1 MSLHEYPKKPGIS
14 RFVAPWDTSGWYFM
28 AEHFAPGCRI
38 YSNADITVTECPEIL
53 MGCDY
58 IVTYDSATDGF
69 DDKQEVDFFIE
80 QTGEVYAAL
89 DADAPADF
97 PTGFARTD
105 LVVRTDAGDTY
116 RLFMRPYARGAHVHL
131 DAFSSPG
138 RHFFVAFR
146 PTETETKKPLPE
158 AKRFS
163 VAERHETRETCWFVH
178 DCFARA
184 NLSGYD
190 CRGDVRVCAEADN
203 PKRHYLRLQSGAGIS
218 CACETSGQD
227 ELSMALDVPAGTA
240 ALNFAGVTVQLG
252 SAQASINGQNVPD
265 IADKGYGVKEGIPQL
280 ILAGASVDD
289 VYVIVLF
296 STFVGMMQGEGA
308 SILKFVN
315 IPISIFLGIAIG
327 LLIGVLLAYFFKKM
341 HIRDTSK
348 VLIILSISFLL
359 VVMEDKLLT
368 PITFS
373 ALIAI
378 MFIGIG
384 LQKKRETVAKRLSV
398 KYGKLWVA
406 AEVFLFVLVGAT
418 VNIGYLGKV
427 GVKALIVIIGAL
439 VFRMFGVFVCLL
451 GTSLK
456 RKERLFTM
464 LAYTPKATVQAA
476 IGGIPLALGFTC
488 GDLVL
493 TVAVLAIVL
502 TAPLGAFAID
512 LSYKKLL
519 NR

>member
-1 MSLHEYPKKPGIS
+1 MLLSISLILILGMFMGWICQKIKLPSLLGMLVTGIILGPYVLNMLDDSILGIS
-14 RFVAPWDTSGWYFM
+14 AELRKIALIIILTRAGLGLDLSGLKKIGRPAALMCFVPASFELIGMILLAPK
-28 AEHFAPGCRI
+28 
-38 YSNADITVTECPEIL
+38 L
-53 MGCDY
+53 MGLT
-58 IVTYDSATDGF
+58 VL
-69 DDKQEVDFFIE
+69 E
-80 QTGEVYAAL
+80 AAIMGAVL
-89 DADAPADF
+89 AAVSPA
-97 PTGFARTD
+97 
-105 LVVRTDAGDTY
+105 VVVPRMVK
-116 RLFMRPYARGAHVHL
+116 LM
-131 DAFSSPG
+131 
-138 RHFFVAFR
+138 
-146 PTETETKKPLPE
+146 
-158 AKRFS
+158 
-163 VAERHETRETCWFVH
+163 
-178 DCFARA
+178 
-184 NLSGYD
+184 
-190 CRGDVRVCAEADN
+190 
-203 PKRHYLRLQSGAGIS
+203 
-218 CACETSGQD
+218 D
-227 ELSMALDVPAGTA
+227 E
-240 ALNFAGVTVQLG
+240 
-252 SAQASINGQNVPD
+252 
-265 IADKGYGVKEGIPQL
+265 GYGVNEGIPQL

-308 SILKFVN
+308 SVLKFVN
-315 IPISIFLGIAIG
+315 IPISIFLGIMIG
-327 LLIGVLLAYFFKKM
+327 LLLGVLLAYFFEKV

-359 VVMEDKLLT
+359 VVMEDKLT
-368 PITFS
+368 TAITFS

-384 LQKKRETVAKRLSV
+384 LQKKREVVAKRLSV

-439 VFRMFGVFVCLL
+439 AFRMVGVFMCLL

-456 RKERLFTM
+456 RKERLFAM

-476 IGGIPLALGFTC
+476 IGGIPLALGFAC

-519 NR
+519 QRNYL

>member
-1 MSLHEYPKKPGIS
+1 MLLSISLILILGMFMGWICQKIKLPSLLGMLITGIVLGPYVLNLLDDSILGIS
-14 RFVAPWDTSGWYFM
+14 AELRKIALIIILTRAGLGLDLSGLKKIGRPAVLMCFVPASFELIGMILLAPK
-28 AEHFAPGCRI
+28 
-38 YSNADITVTECPEIL
+38 L
-53 MGCDY
+53 MGLT
-58 IVTYDSATDGF
+58 VL
-69 DDKQEVDFFIE
+69 E
-80 QTGEVYAAL
+80 AAIMGAVL
-89 DADAPADF
+89 AAVSPA
-97 PTGFARTD
+97 
-105 LVVRTDAGDTY
+105 VVVPRMVK
-116 RLFMRPYARGAHVHL
+116 LM
-131 DAFSSPG
+131 
-138 RHFFVAFR
+138 
-146 PTETETKKPLPE
+146 
-158 AKRFS
+158 
-163 VAERHETRETCWFVH
+163 
-178 DCFARA
+178 
-184 NLSGYD
+184 
-190 CRGDVRVCAEADN
+190 
-203 PKRHYLRLQSGAGIS
+203 
-218 CACETSGQD
+218 D
-227 ELSMALDVPAGTA
+227 E
-240 ALNFAGVTVQLG
+240 
-252 SAQASINGQNVPD
+252 
-265 IADKGYGVKEGIPQL
+265 GYGVNEGIPQL

-359 VVMEDKLLT
+359 VVMEDKLST

-502 TAPLGAFAID
+502 TAQLGAFAID

>member
-1 MSLHEYPKKPGIS
+1 MLLSISLILILGMFMGWICQKIKLPSLLGMLITGIVLGPYVLNLLDDSILGIS
-14 RFVAPWDTSGWYFM
+14 ELRKIALIIILTRAGLGLDLSGLKKIGRPAVLMCFVPASFELIGMILLAPK
-28 AEHFAPGCRI
+28 
-38 YSNADITVTECPEIL
+38 L
-53 MGCDY
+53 MGLT
-58 IVTYDSATDGF
+58 VL
-69 DDKQEVDFFIE
+69 E
-80 QTGEVYAAL
+80 AAIMGAVL
-89 DADAPADF
+89 AAVSPA
-97 PTGFARTD
+97 
-105 LVVRTDAGDTY
+105 VVVPRMVK
-116 RLFMRPYARGAHVHL
+116 LM
-131 DAFSSPG
+131 
-138 RHFFVAFR
+138 
-146 PTETETKKPLPE
+146 
-158 AKRFS
+158 
-163 VAERHETRETCWFVH
+163 
-178 DCFARA
+178 
-184 NLSGYD
+184 
-190 CRGDVRVCAEADN
+190 
-203 PKRHYLRLQSGAGIS
+203 
-218 CACETSGQD
+218 D
-227 ELSMALDVPAGTA
+227 E
-240 ALNFAGVTVQLG
+240 
-252 SAQASINGQNVPD
+252 
-265 IADKGYGVKEGIPQL
+265 GYGVNEGIPQL

-359 VVMEDKLLT
+359 VVMEDKLST

>member
-1 MSLHEYPKKPGIS
+1 MLLSISLILILGMFMGWICQKIKLPSLLGMLITGIVLGPYVLNLLDDSILGLSAELRKIALIIILTRAGLGLDLSGLKKIGRPAVLMCFVPASFELIGMILLAPK
-14 RFVAPWDTSGWYFM
+14 
-28 AEHFAPGCRI
+28 
-38 YSNADITVTECPEIL
+38 L
-53 MGCDY
+53 MGLT
-58 IVTYDSATDGF
+58 VL
-69 DDKQEVDFFIE
+69 E
-80 QTGEVYAAL
+80 AAIMGAVL
-89 DADAPADF
+89 AAVSPA
-97 PTGFARTD
+97 
-105 LVVRTDAGDTY
+105 VVVPRMVK
-116 RLFMRPYARGAHVHL
+116 LM
-131 DAFSSPG
+131 
-138 RHFFVAFR
+138 
-146 PTETETKKPLPE
+146 
-158 AKRFS
+158 
-163 VAERHETRETCWFVH
+163 
-178 DCFARA
+178 
-184 NLSGYD
+184 
-190 CRGDVRVCAEADN
+190 
-203 PKRHYLRLQSGAGIS
+203 
-218 CACETSGQD
+218 D
-227 ELSMALDVPAGTA
+227 E
-240 ALNFAGVTVQLG
+240 
-252 SAQASINGQNVPD
+252 
-265 IADKGYGVKEGIPQL
+265 GYGVNEGIPQL

-359 VVMEDKLLT
+359 VVMEDKLST

>member
-1 MSLHEYPKKPGIS
+1 MLLSISLILILGMFMGWICQKIKLPSLLGMLITGIVLGPYVLNLLDDSILGIS
-14 RFVAPWDTSGWYFM
+14 AELRKIALIIILTRAGLGLDLSGLKKIGRPAVLMCFVPASFELIGMILLVPK
-28 AEHFAPGCRI
+28 
-38 YSNADITVTECPEIL
+38 L
-53 MGCDY
+53 MGLT
-58 IVTYDSATDGF
+58 VL
-69 DDKQEVDFFIE
+69 E
-80 QTGEVYAAL
+80 AAIMGAVL
-89 DADAPADF
+89 AAVSPA
-97 PTGFARTD
+97 
-105 LVVRTDAGDTY
+105 VVVPRMVK
-116 RLFMRPYARGAHVHL
+116 LM
-131 DAFSSPG
+131 
-138 RHFFVAFR
+138 
-146 PTETETKKPLPE
+146 
-158 AKRFS
+158 
-163 VAERHETRETCWFVH
+163 
-178 DCFARA
+178 
-184 NLSGYD
+184 
-190 CRGDVRVCAEADN
+190 
-203 PKRHYLRLQSGAGIS
+203 
-218 CACETSGQD
+218 D
-227 ELSMALDVPAGTA
+227 E
-240 ALNFAGVTVQLG
+240 
-252 SAQASINGQNVPD
+252 
-265 IADKGYGVKEGIPQL
+265 GYGVNEGIPQL

-359 VVMEDKLLT
+359 VVMEDKLST